1 MDIAMIGAGNV
12 GSALASSLTK
22 AGHSVTITAT
32 TQEKAERVAR
42 ETGAKAGASNRE
54 AAEAAEVVI
63 LAIPHDA
70 VDPVVGDMS
79 DALAGKVVVDTSN
92 RFDANDPGSVLDG
105 TSVAER
111 IKDRVKDAHVAKAF
125 NTNFSSHMADPS
137 LDGEPVDALVAGDD
151 QARPKVVEL
160 AESIGFRALDVGPLS
175 VARVLEGMAVINI
188 SLNMRNDWSWQTEWK
203 LAGPTG

>member
-32 TQEKAERVAR
+32 SREKAETVAQ
-42 ETGAKAGASNRE
+42 ETGAKAGANNRE

-63 LAIPHDA
+63 LAIPNGA
-70 VDPVVGDMS
+70 VDSVVEELDGFLD
-79 DALAGKVVVDTSN
+79 GKVVVDTSN
-92 RFDANDPGSVLDG
+92 RLDPNDPGSTLDG

-111 IKDRVKDAHVAKAF
+111 IKARVPGAYVAKAF
-125 NTNFSSHMADPS
+125 NTNLATHMEDPS
-137 LDGEPVDALVAGDD
+137 LDGEPVDAFVAGDD

-160 AESIGFRALDVGPLS
+160 AESIGFRALDVGPL
-175 VARVLEGMAVINI
+175 AMGRVLEGMAVINI
-188 SLNMRNDWSWQTEWK
+188 SLNMRNNWSWQTEWK

>member
-12 GSALASSLTK
+12 GSALASSLTR

-32 TQEKAERVAR
+32 TKEKAERVAR
-42 ETGAKAGASNRE
+42 ETGAKARTSNRE

-92 RFDANDPGSVLDG
+92 RFDANDPGSALDG

-111 IKDRVKDAHVAKAF
+111 IKDRVPDAHVAKAF

-160 AESIGFRALDVGPLS
+160 AESIGFRALDVGPLP
-175 VARVLEGMAVINI
+175 VARTLEGMAAINI